1 MGTFQTLSS
10 CRPRRPDPPPPP
22 QRYHTHAKR
31 HPHSLINR
39 IVGAHELSLY
49 GQRVRVM
56 VVESCFQASRE
67 VHERYDLKGSWVGR
81 GGKMLKSRGDV
92 LKD

>member
-1 MGTFQTLSS
+1 MRIL
-10 CRPRRPDPPPPP
+10 P
-22 QRYHTHAKR
+22 RYHTHVKR

>member
-1 MGTFQTLSS
+1 MGNAV
-10 CRPRRPDPPPPP
+10 C
-22 QRYHTHAKR
+22 QR
-31 HPHSLINR
+31 SL
-39 IVGAHELSLY
+39 VVL
-49 GQRVRVM
+49 QRVRVM